1 MDSSSSFLCCSTGT
15 NDFFSPLL
23 CPAFLWLL
31 SVSPRV
37 PEWLISPAGPWG
49 EARPGCR
56 GQITRSGGR
65 SLDCAPRELS
75 RSRSVM
81 ASSMSCLLPQA
92 RLPHL
97 VSSHRA
103 GPGARNAACHMSAI
117 QPDIT
122 RVCPGILDV
131 IIIIIA
137 LTLGVLTRFVFTRVS
152 VSRNLTP
159 L

>member
-1 MDSSSSFLCCSTGT
+1 
-15 NDFFSPLL
+15 
-23 CPAFLWLL
+23 
-31 SVSPRV
+31 
-37 PEWLISPAGPWG
+37 
-49 EARPGCR
+49 
-56 GQITRSGGR
+56 
-65 SLDCAPRELS
+65 
-75 RSRSVM
+75 M

-152 VSRNLTP
+152 VSRILTP